1 MADAAKQDQVA
12 QGDNQWVPTNATI
25 KHLASEGY
33 QIDLTGDTAKDV
45 AELNRMIAER
55 DNTDA
60 RICVYVYALT
70 QRSYSDDDI
79 VAFVNN
85 ALSISQVRTAK
96 RDGRVI
102 VTSATPKASVDAV
115 RKAKLS
121 YEKVNE
127 ATQSTDKEVN
137 AQQLLKD
144 ATSDYISKHQQW
156 KKARKTADPKDAKK
170 ISIDKVDPKF
180 DEIAAVVEAK
190 EQAPTVAN
198 LAAAAT
204 EVLNTEPKQRE
215 TKGTKEDTGAMQPH
229 VHFKQARADAQAIAE
244 STTGAGSKYPMTAD
258 DITALAQF
266 LKSVEWGPAERE
278 GLFDLIA
285 NELHLISE

>member
-1 MADAAKQDQVA
+1 MADSAKQDKVA

-45 AELNRMIAER
+45 EQLNKMIVER

-60 RICVYVYALT
+60 RICVYVYALS
-70 QRSYSDDDI
+70 QRSYDDADI

-85 ALSISQVRTAK
+85 ALSLNQVRTAK

-127 ATQSTDKEVN
+127 ATQSTDKEAN
-137 AQQLLKD
+137 AEQLLRD
-144 ATSDYISKHQQW
+144 ATSDYISKNQQW

-170 ISIDKVDPKF
+170 ISVDKVDPKF
-180 DEIAAVVEAK
+180 DEIAAFVDAK

-204 EVLNTEPKQRE
+204 EILNTEPKQRE
-215 TKGTKEDTGAMQPH
+215 TKGPEQPGAMQPH
-229 VHFKQARADAQAIAE
+229 VHLKQAREDAKAIAE
-244 STTGAGSKYPMTAD
+244 STTGKGSKYPMTAD
-258 DITALAQF
+258 DVTALAQF

-285 NELHLISE
+285 NELAAISE

>member
-1 MADAAKQDQVA
+1 MADTAKQDQVA
-12 QGDNQWVPTNATI
+12 QGDNQWVPTNTTI

-45 AELNRMIAER
+45 EQLNVLISER

-60 RICVYVYALT
+60 RICVYVYALS
-70 QRSYSDDDI
+70 QRSYDDSDI
-79 VAFVNN
+79 IAFINN
-85 ALSISQVRTAK
+85 ALTVDQVRTAR

-102 VTSATPKASVDAV
+102 VTSATPKASLDAV

-121 YEKVNE
+121 DTKVNE

-137 AQQLLKD
+137 AQQLLKE
-144 ATSDYISKHQQW
+144 ATAHYITKNQQW
-156 KKARKTADPKDAKK
+156 KKARKTEDPANAKK
-170 ISIDKVDPKF
+170 ITVDKVDPKF
-180 DEIAAVVEAK
+180 NEIAATVAAK

-204 EVLNTEPKQRE
+204 DVLNTEPKQRE
-215 TKGTKEDTGAMQPH
+215 IKGQKEQTGAMQPH
-229 VHFKQARADAQAIAE
+229 VHFKQAREDAQAIAE

-266 LKSVEWGPAERE
+266 LKSVEYAAAERE
-278 GLFDLIA
+278 GLFELIA